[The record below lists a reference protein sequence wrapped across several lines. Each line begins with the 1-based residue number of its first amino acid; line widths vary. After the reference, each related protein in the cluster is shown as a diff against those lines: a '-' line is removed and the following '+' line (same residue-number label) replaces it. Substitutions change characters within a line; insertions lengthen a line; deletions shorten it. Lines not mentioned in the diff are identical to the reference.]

1 MFAEIHKVERLSKAV
16 LLFEGK
22 SEGHENHHPPSL
34 EDIQR
39 RACEIHHQHGAV
51 SGAYTLDEWLEAE
64 HELEKTDGPD
74 TGNDLVH

>member
-1 MFAEIHKVERLSKAV
+1 LRKFIRYALVRRCFYSRESLKGMRIIT
-16 LLFEGK
+16 
-22 SEGHENHHPPSL
+22 HPAWRIYSAGL
-34 EDIQR
+34 AR
-39 RACEIHHQHGAV
+39 FHQHGAV